1 MQLTKLEAFGFKS
14 FADKTTFTFE
24 RGITGIV
31 GPNGC
36 GKSNVVDA
44 FRWILGEQSA
54 KSLRGSEMADVI
66 FGGTENRPSS
76 GYAEVSL
83 FILNDKNILPIEY
96 QEVCITRRLYAS
108 GESEYF
114 INKQPCRLRDIKE
127 LFMDTGVGVDCYSV
141 IEQGRVDTL
150 LQANAQERRSVFEE
164 AAGISRYKARKK
176 AAMSK
181 LEKVEQNLLRLGD
194 IIEEVQKQLR
204 SITLQAAKARRYQ
217 EHVERLKELRIKLSL
232 KNYREFKEK
241 KIHITSQIEDVQKC
255 IHGILSTI
263 EALEL
268 ERVSLEESITQLD
281 TDISEVQASLANTE
295 AQISTAQE
303 KVRLNQQ
310 RIQDLDL
317 QKARHAEHVQLLT
330 VRIEEMKKQA
340 AVTLQSIAAVEQE
353 IAERKSHLQLKET
366 GQKQLTLECDL
377 LHQEMEEKKSL
388 TVDMLY
394 RESGL
399 QNEVGNL
406 ATEKETLF
414 NRKAKLQKRQDEISA
429 EVSQLTVE
437 KQRLLNEKQGLS
449 QEIVT
454 LTDNLFRSKEKLGQL
469 AKEIESFEGQ
479 INIQK
484 QLQSSKES
492 RYEVLKDFEARSEGV
507 EAGAKAVL
515 EEASK
520 SGAALAGI
528 RGIVA
533 DLLKVDL
540 PYAAAIETVLGTKV
554 QGIVVNTFDDAVRAI
569 NFLREGEK
577 GKATFLPL
585 DRIKPKD
592 TGEQASLN
600 QPEVIG
606 NASKLVN
613 YDDTYSEVIKFLLGD
628 TIVVQ
633 NFDTAQTIYSQG
645 TLPNTVRFATVE
657 GELIDSNGAL
667 IGGKGGGQIGLISR
681 KSELVSI
688 EKELVRIARAL
699 ERFEEE
705 RRIRLQKVKGLECD
719 LETLKQTIDKTKFLE
734 LAKDNE
740 LQQGENKHNNLLSEK
755 GVNASELSEIE
766 ATIHA
771 VQQRDEKLRG
781 ELNALNDER
790 RQLEQQLEHI
800 STEVRKKEE
809 LKSVLQNE
817 ITELKVNLAQRT
829 EKKDGL
835 AASLRQLEAVQKE
848 ACEDLSATQIEIEN
862 CQKKRA
868 EAEVEINCI
877 EDLLKELQSKNDE
890 MSLKLISLKDG
901 REAIHEQLL
910 NVKAKI
916 DEKSGEHKTVEN
928 QLQELRLRE
937 NELHVKMIDMEERIR
952 DEYHIELS
960 AADQQEKEK
969 AVAEQSNENVIAR
982 SVSDEAIS
990 WDNVAQEIEEL
1001 RGKIERLGNVN
1012 LEAIQ
1017 QQDELQIRD
1026 KFLLNQREDLQKAQN
1041 ALNELIKRINT
1052 TSRELFEKTFNQV
1065 RENFRTLFR
1074 KLFGGGKADIILE
1087 EGVDMLEAGIEIIA
1101 QPPEKE
1107 LRSVNLLS
1115 GGEKVMTTV
1124 ALLFAIFQSKPS
1136 PFCILDE
1143 VDAALDESNINRF
1156 IAVLKEFTQHS
1167 QFLIITHNKRTM
1179 SIADVLYGVTMEE
1192 PGVSKRITVKFEEIE
1207 KQAHNTEESGV
1218 ESPESGVKKQ
1228 KTFNSRLLTQDS

>member
-1 MQLTKLEAFGFKS
+1 MQLTKLEVFGFKS
-14 FADKTTFTFE
+14 FADKIAFTFE
-24 RGITGIV
+24 PGITVIV

-54 KSLRGSEMADVI
+54 KSLRGTEMADVI

-76 GYAEVSL
+76 GYAEASL

-108 GESEYF
+108 GESEYS
-114 INKQPCRLRDIKE
+114 INKQQCRLRDIKE

-150 LQANAQERRSVFEE
+150 LQVNAQERRNVFEE
-164 AAGISRYKARKK
+164 AAGISKYKARKK
-176 AAMSK
+176 AASSK
-181 LEKVEQNLLRLGD
+181 LEKVDQNLLRLGD
-194 IIEEVQKQLR
+194 IIEEVQKQSR
-204 SITLQAAKARRYQ
+204 SVTLQAAKARRYQ

-241 KIHITSQIEDVQKC
+241 KIHIASQIGEVQKYIQSIQC
-255 IHGILSTI
+255 TI
-263 EALEL
+263 EALEV
-268 ERVSLEESITQLD
+268 ERDSLEENITQLD
-281 TDISEVQASLANTE
+281 TDISEVQANLANTE
-295 AQISTAQE
+295 AQISTAHE

-310 RIQDLDL
+310 RIHEFEL
-317 QKARHAEHVQLLT
+317 QKVRHSEHVQLLT
-330 VRIEEMKKQA
+330 VRIEELRKQA
-340 AVTLQSIAAVEQE
+340 AVTSQNITGVEQE
-353 IAERKSHLQLKET
+353 IEDYKSQLQLKET
-366 GQKQLTLECDL
+366 GLKQLTLECDL
-377 LHQEMEEKKSL
+377 LRQQMEEKKSL
-388 TVDMLY
+388 TVDLLY

-399 QNEVGNL
+399 QNEIGNL
-406 ATEKETLF
+406 ATKKETLF
-414 NRKAKLQKRQDEISA
+414 NRKARLQKRQDEIST
-429 EVSQLTVE
+429 EISQLAIE
-437 KQRLLNEKQGLS
+437 KQRMLNEKQGLN
-449 QEIVT
+449 QEIIT
-454 LTDNLFRSKEKLGQL
+454 LTDKLLQSKGRIGQL
-469 AKEIESFEGQ
+469 AKEIESIEGQ

-484 QLQSSKES
+484 QLQSSRES

-507 EAGAKAVL
+507 EAGAKAIL
-515 EEASK
+515 EEVSK
-520 SGAALAGI
+520 SDAALTGI
-528 RGIVA
+528 QGIVA

-540 PYAAAIETVLGTKV
+540 PYAVAIETVLGTKV
-554 QGIVVNTFDDAVRAI
+554 QSIVTNTFDDAIQAL

-585 DRIKPKD
+585 DRIRRNG
-592 TGEQASLN
+592 TGESSILN
-600 QPEVIG
+600 QPGVIG
-606 NASKLVN
+606 KASNLVSH
-613 YDDTYSEVIKFLLGD
+613 DDAYSEVIKFLLGD
-628 TIVVQ
+628 TIVVHD
-633 NFDTAQTIYSQG
+633 FDTAQTLYLQG
-645 TLPNTVRFATVE
+645 TPPCTVRFVTTK
-657 GELIDSNGAL
+657 GELIDSDGTL
-667 IGGKGGGQIGLISR
+667 IGGKGEGQIGIISR

-688 EKELVRIARAL
+688 EKELEKIAQSL
-699 ERFEEE
+699 ERLEEE
-705 RRIRLQKVKGLECD
+705 RRVRSEDVKGLECE
-719 LETLKQTIDKTKFLE
+719 LEALKQAIDKAKFLE

-740 LQQGENKHNNLLSEK
+740 LQQSENKHNNLLSEK
-755 GVNASELSEIE
+755 GVNASEISEIE
-766 ATIHA
+766 ATVNA
-771 VQQRDEKLRG
+771 AQQREEKLRG
-781 ELNALNDER
+781 ELDALNDER

-800 STEVRKKEE
+800 STEVGKKEE
-809 LKSVLQNE
+809 LKSALQNE

-829 EKKDGL
+829 EKRDGL
-835 AASLRQLEAVQKE
+835 TAALRQLESVQKE
-848 ACEDLSATQIEIEN
+848 TREDLSSTQLEIEN
-862 CQKKRA
+862 CQTKKT
-868 EAEVEINCI
+868 EAEIEIKCI
-877 EDLLKELQSKNDE
+877 EDSLKDLQSKNDE
-890 MSLKLISLKDG
+890 LSLKLISLKDG

-910 NVKAKI
+910 NVKTKI
-916 DEKSGEHKTVEN
+916 DGKNGEHKTIEN

-960 AADQQEKEK
+960 AADQPEGEG
-969 AVAEQSNENVIAR
+969 AVAEQSIKQEEI
-982 SVSDEAIS
+982 D
-990 WDNVAQEIEEL
+990 WDNVAQEIEGL

-1017 QQDELQIRD
+1017 QQDELQIRE

-1052 TSRELFEKTFNQV
+1052 TSCELFEKTFNQV
-1065 RENFRTLFR
+1065 RENFRVLFR

-1124 ALLFAIFQSKPS
+1124 ALLFAIFQARPS

-1156 IAVLKEFTQHS
+1156 IAMLKEFTQHS
-1167 QFLIITHNKRTM
+1167 QFLIITHNKQTM
-1179 SIADVLYGVTMEE
+1179 SIADVLYGVTMQE

-1207 KQAHNTEESGV
+1207 NRWHNTHPAMVGV
-1218 ESPESGVKKQ
+1218 EHSP
-1228 KTFNSRLLTQDS
+1228 

>member
-14 FADKTTFTFE
+14 FADKLAFTFE
-24 RGITGIV
+24 PGITAIV

-66 FGGTENRPSS
+66 FSGTENRPSS

-83 FILNDKNILPIEY
+83 FILNDKNLLPIEY

-108 GESEYF
+108 GESEYY
-114 INKQPCRLRDIKE
+114 INKQQCRLRDIKE

-150 LQANAQERRSVFEE
+150 LQSNAQERRGVFEE

-176 AAMSK
+176 AAVSK
-181 LEKVEQNLLRLGD
+181 QEKVEQNLLRLGD
-194 IIEEVQKQLR
+194 IIDEVQKQLR
-204 SITLQAAKARRYQ
+204 SITLQAGKARRYQ
-217 EHVERLKELRIKLSL
+217 EHIERLKELRIKLSL
-232 KNYREFKEK
+232 KNYREFKEN
-241 KIHITSQIEDVQKC
+241 KISIAGQIEDVQKC
-255 IHGILSTI
+255 IQGIQDTI
-263 EALEL
+263 EALEG
-268 ERVSLEESITQLD
+268 ERVSLEDSIEQLD
-281 TDISEVQASLANTE
+281 VDVSEVQASLAGTE

-303 KVRLNQQ
+303 KIRLNQQ
-310 RIQDLDL
+310 RIQELDL
-317 QKARHAEHVQLLT
+317 QKVRHSEHVQLLT

-340 AVTLQSIAAVEQE
+340 AVTSQSIAELEQE
-353 IAERKSHLQLKET
+353 IADHKGRLQLKESE
-366 GQKQLTLECDL
+366 QKQLTLECDL
-377 LHQEMEEKKSL
+377 LHGQMEEKKSL
-388 TVDMLY
+388 TVDALY

-399 QNEVGNL
+399 QNEIGNL
-406 ATEKETLF
+406 DTEKETLF
-414 NRKAKLQKRQDEISA
+414 NRKARLQKRQDEISA
-429 EVSQLTVE
+429 EVSQLDIE
-437 KQRLLNEKQGLS
+437 KQGLLNEKQGFS
-449 QEIVT
+449 QEVAT
-454 LTDNLFRSKEKLGQL
+454 LTDNLLRSKERMGQL

-507 EAGAKAVL
+507 ESGAKAVL
-515 EEASK
+515 EEAAK
-520 SGAALAGI
+520 SETELTGI

-540 PYAAAIETVLGTKV
+540 PYATAIETVLGTRV
-554 QGIVVNTFDDAVRAI
+554 QSIVTNTFEDAVRAL
-569 NFLREGEK
+569 NFLREGKK

-585 DRIKPKD
+585 DRIRYKG
-592 TGEQASLN
+592 TGESTISNQHGAIGKAST
-600 QPEVIG
+600 
-606 NASKLVN
+606 LVSR
-613 YDDTYSEVIKFLLGD
+613 DDAYSEVVEFLLGD

-633 NFDTAQTIYSQG
+633 NFDTAQTLYSQG
-645 TLPNTVRFATVE
+645 THPGTACFVTTE
-657 GELIDSNGAL
+657 GELIDSNGTL
-667 IGGKGGGQIGLISR
+667 IGGKGEGLTGIISR

-688 EKELVRIARAL
+688 EKELVKIARAL

-705 RRIRLQKVKGLECD
+705 KRERLQGVKGLDCE
-719 LETLKQTIDKTKFLE
+719 LETLKQAIEKTKFLE

-740 LQQGENKHNNLLSEK
+740 LQQGENKRNNLLSEK
-755 GVNASELSEIE
+755 GVNASEIDEIG
-766 ATIHA
+766 ATINAAH
-771 VQQRDEKLRG
+771 QREEKLRG
-781 ELNALNDER
+781 ELDALNDER
-790 RQLEQQLEHI
+790 KQLEQQLEHI
-800 STEVRKKEE
+800 STEVKGKEE
-809 LKSVLQNE
+809 LKSALQNE
-817 ITELKVNLAQRT
+817 ITELKVNLAQRV

-835 AASLRQLEAVQKE
+835 AASLCQLESVQKE
-848 ACEDLSATQIEIEN
+848 AREDLSATQLEIEG
-862 CQKKRA
+862 CQTKKT
-868 EAEVEINCI
+868 EAEVEIKHI
-877 EDLLKELQSKNDE
+877 EDSLKELQSKNDE
-890 MSLKLISLKDG
+890 LSLKLISLKDG
-901 REAIHEQLL
+901 REAIHGQLL
-910 NVKAKI
+910 DVRTKI
-916 DEKSGEHKTVEN
+916 DEKGGEHKTIEN
-928 QLQELRLRE
+928 QLQELRLKE
-937 NELHVKMIDMEERIR
+937 NELHVKMVDMEERIR

-960 AADQQEKEK
+960 AADQREGDL
-969 AVAEQSNENVIAR
+969 AVDEQSVEQGEI
-982 SVSDEAIS
+982 D
-990 WDNVAQEIEEL
+990 WDSVAQEIEGL

-1017 QQDELQIRD
+1017 QQDELQIRE

-1041 ALNELIKRINT
+1041 ALNELIKKINI
-1052 TSRELFEKTFNQV
+1052 TSRDLFEKTFNQV
-1065 RENFRTLFR
+1065 RENFRVLFR

-1124 ALLFAIFQSKPS
+1124 ALLFAIFQVRPS

-1156 IAVLKEFTQHS
+1156 IAVLKEFAQHS

-1179 SIADVLYGVTMEE
+1179 SIADVLYGVTMQE
-1192 PGVSKRITVKFEEIE
+1192 PGVSKKITVKFEEVE
-1207 KQAHNTEESGV
+1207 NSWQNTNVAMAG
-1218 ESPESGVKKQ
+1218 
-1228 KTFNSRLLTQDS
+1228 N

>member
-1 MQLTKLEAFGFKS
+1 MRLTKLEAFGFKS
-14 FADKTTFTFE
+14 FADKIAFTFE
-24 RGITGIV
+24 PGITAIV

-83 FILNDKNILPIEY
+83 FVLNDRNLLPIEY

-108 GESEYF
+108 GESEYL

-150 LQANAQERRSVFEE
+150 LQSNAQERRSVFEE

-204 SITLQAAKARRYQ
+204 SITLQAGKARRYQ
-217 EHVERLKELRIKLSL
+217 EYIERLKELRIKLSL
-232 KNYREFKEK
+232 KNYREYKEK
-241 KIHITSQIEDVQKC
+241 KIYITSQIEDVHKC
-255 IHGILSTI
+255 IQDIQKAI
-263 EALEL
+263 EAFEG
-268 ERVSLEESITQLD
+268 ERDSLEESIEQLD
-281 TDISEVQASLANTE
+281 TDISEVQASLAGTE

-310 RIQDLDL
+310 RIQELEL
-317 QKARHAEHVQLLT
+317 QKVKHSEHVQLLT
-330 VRIEEMKKQA
+330 VRIEEMEKQA
-340 AVTLQSIAAVEQE
+340 AVTSQSIANVEQE
-353 IAERKSHLQLKET
+353 IADYKSHLQLKET
-366 GQKQLTLECDL
+366 GLKQLTLECDL
-377 LHQEMEEKKSL
+377 LRQQMEEKKSL
-388 TVDMLY
+388 TVDVHY
-394 RESGL
+394 RESGF
-399 QNEVGNL
+399 QNEIGNL

-414 NRKAKLQKRQDEISA
+414 NRKARLQKRQDEISA
-429 EVSQLTVE
+429 EVSQLAIE
-437 KQRLLNEKQGLS
+437 EQRLLNEKQGLG
-449 QEIVT
+449 QEVAT
-454 LTDNLFRSKEKLGQL
+454 LNDKQLQSKGRIGRL

-515 EEASK
+515 EEA
-520 SGAALAGI
+520 GAALTGI
-528 RGIVA
+528 CGIVA

-540 PYAAAIETVLGTKV
+540 PYATAIETVLGSKV
-554 QGIVVNTFDDAVRAI
+554 QSIVTNTFEDAIRAM
-569 NFLREGEK
+569 NFLREAEK
-577 GKATFLPL
+577 GKAAFLPL
-585 DRIKPKD
+585 DRIRHKGA
-592 TGEQASLN
+592 GESDILN
-600 QPEVIG
+600 QPGVIG
-606 NASKLVN
+606 KAPNLVSH
-613 YDDTYSEVIKFLLGD
+613 DDAYSEVIRFLLGD
-628 TIVVQ
+628 TIVVN
-633 NFDTAQTIYSQG
+633 NFDTAQTLYSQG
-645 TLPNTVRFATVE
+645 TLPDTTRFVTTE
-657 GELIDSNGAL
+657 GELIDSDGTL
-667 IGGKGGGQIGLISR
+667 IGGKGEVQGGIISR

-688 EKELVRIARAL
+688 EKELVKIARAL

-705 RRIRLQKVKGLECD
+705 KRIRLQEVKGLESE
-719 LETLKQTIDKTKFLE
+719 LETLKQTIDKTRFLE

-740 LQQGENKHNNLLSEK
+740 LQQGKNRHNNLLSEK
-755 GVNASELSEIE
+755 GVNASEIGEIE
-766 ATIHA
+766 ATINAAH
-771 VQQRDEKLRG
+771 QREERLRG
-781 ELNALNDER
+781 ELDALNDKR
-790 RQLEQQLEHI
+790 KQLEQELEHI
-800 STEVRKKEE
+800 SAEVVEKEG
-809 LKSVLQNE
+809 LKSALHNE

-829 EKKDGL
+829 EKRDGL
-835 AASLRQLEAVQKE
+835 AASLRQLESVQKE
-848 ACEDLSATQIEIEN
+848 TREDLSATQLEIEN
-862 CQKKRA
+862 CQIKKM
-868 EAEVEINCI
+868 ESEEEIKGIEVSLNE
-877 EDLLKELQSKNDE
+877 LKSKNE
-890 MSLKLISLKDG
+890 ELSLKLISLKDG
-901 REAIHEQLL
+901 REAVHEQLL
-910 NVKAKI
+910 DVRTKI
-916 DEKSGEHKTVEN
+916 DEKSGEYKTVEN
-928 QLQELRLRE
+928 QLQELRLKE

-960 AADQQEKEK
+960 AADQHAGAIHELPPQG
-969 AVAEQSNENVIAR
+969 
-982 SVSDEAIS
+982 DEAIS

-1001 RGKIERLGNVN
+1001 RGKVERLGNVN

-1017 QQDELQIRD
+1017 QQDELQIRE

-1041 ALNELIKRINT
+1041 ALSELIKRINT

-1065 RENFRTLFR
+1065 RENFRVLFR
-1074 KLFGGGKADIILE
+1074 KLFGGGKADIVLE
-1087 EGVDMLEAGIEIIA
+1087 EGVDMLEAGIEIVA

-1124 ALLFAIFQSKPS
+1124 ALLFAIFQSRPS

-1143 VDAALDESNINRF
+1143 VDAALDENNINRF
-1156 IAVLKEFTQHS
+1156 ITVLKEFTQHS
-1167 QFLIITHNKRTM
+1167 QFLIITHNKQTM
-1179 SIADVLYGVTMEE
+1179 GIADVLYGVTMQE
-1192 PGVSKRITVKFEEIE
+1192 PGVSKRITVKFEEVE
-1207 KQAHNTEESGV
+1207 NRWHNTHAAMAGV
-1218 ESPESGVKKQ
+1218 ETPQ
-1228 KTFNSRLLTQDS
+1228 